1 MEWIYNL
8 KSKMTVAILL
18 FSVLGLVIVI
28 NFSERNNSTKIN
40 NAISSIYEDRLVV
53 ESYIFQ
59 YVHHFQSVAEI
70 AENPEY
76 SADQK
81 HKLIA
86 TPLSKIN
93 SLNELYWKTKLTDAE
108 KLSFTKFADLCKNIS
123 AASLSSDFVKTKQLA
138 KEATHILHDLSS
150 IQVSEAK
157 LQMENVNS
165 LYNFS
170 TLSSHFE
177 IAILIIIALI
187 IQALVFSSKAINS
200 IKAPKQFNLN

>member
-1 MEWIYNL
+1 MEWMYNL
-8 KSKMTVAILL
+8 KSKMTVALL
-18 FSVLGLVIVI
+18 LLTVLGLVIVI

-59 YVHHFQSVAEI
+59 YVHHFQNVTDI
-70 AENPEY
+70 AENPEHTT
-76 SADQK
+76 AQK
-81 HKLIA
+81 HELIA

-93 SLNELYWKTKLTDAE
+93 GLNELYWKTKLTDEE
-108 KLSFTKFADLCKNIS
+108 KSSFTKFADLCKKIS
-123 AASLSSDFVKTKQLA
+123 ESSSSSDFIMTKQLA
-138 KEATHILHDLSS
+138 KDAIHILHDLSS

-177 IAILIIIALI
+177 VAILIIIALI